1 MLILATT
8 IIIWMKFNGGI
19 MKKIIIPIIAV
30 TAFAAALGSCQKQE
44 IVVPDTQQ
52 EVTLT
57 FSSEKPS
64 FDDDTKTEWTGE
76 TIQWSAGD
84 KIAVAY
90 TVDGNWQNA
99 SGNASGDAKLYK
111 STALEAAA
119 ETAKFN
125 VSTDFTGETEGTHVF
140 YGVYPAPSAT
150 SFPDAPVATLTIP
163 AIQTPTASS
172 FDGSADLM
180 TAVSG
185 EYSAIPDDRHVS
197 LRWTR
202 LVAHANITLKALNGV
217 TEGETVSSIELTAQ
231 GGANLVGSQKVN
243 IITNEVTNNNNESN
257 ILELNGGNL
266 TIAEGGNIEFW
277 ACILPETLTS
287 LTVVVETNKATYT
300 RVIESCNLV
309 FMQNARNILPI
320 NMSTAVRE
328 AKEEVSW
335 VLVTPDESLTEGTYV
350 LVASTNTKTGALV
363 STNGSSSAPTFNTS
377 VSVSDNTLNGVT
389 EAMQFDLSGTTGN
402 YILAVTGQ
410 TTNYLY
416 TTSSNNGVRVG
427 TNANNV
433 WTIDKH
439 ESNSNAFVFKCNATS
454 RYLGVY
460 NNTDWRCYT
469 AFDVTN
475 FTNGNG
481 SSQIYLYKK
490 QSGSVVPDTT
500 PRISVPSK
508 SIEVEADATSAEFTY
523 TLKNVEGTP
532 SIEVAED
539 ATMAVVSTAVNE
551 GTVTVLFNENT
562 ETVEK
567 SATLVLSI
575 DGAENVEV
583 VITQKAWVDTS
594 VIEELTV
601 AEFMDKDVNTDVW
614 YKLTGKVSNIVNTT
628 YGNFDLVDETGTVLV
643 YGLTATKVTSNDN
656 SFASLN
662 LKAGDVLTLIGTRAD
677 YNGTAQVGGPAYYV
691 SHLVSCAAP
700 QIACSD
706 NTVTITAEDGATI
719 YYTTN
724 GDDPTTSSETYTSPF
739 DITETI
745 TVKAIAVAAEKPQSS
760 VAEAVCQYV
769 APGDAPLITV
779 NVTFS
784 EYAAGTQYAENEEH
798 RINNDLTIYTTQ
810 CHFTSELRIYSSETH
825 NGYVVSNML
834 PGSISTMSFNAGY
847 KTDVLNVYGSDDGST
862 WTLVKELNTTTSY
875 EDYIVDFEST
885 TYKYF
890 KLDVEGTNQI
900 RLKSMSVTYK
910 SEN

>member
-1 MLILATT
+1 
-8 IIIWMKFNGGI
+8 

-30 TAFAAALGSCQKQE
+30 AAFAAALVSCQKQE
-44 IVVPDTQQ
+44 LVVLDTQQ

-57 FSSEKPS
+57 FSSEKPA

-99 SGNASGDAKLYK
+99 SGDASGDAKLYK
-111 STALEAAA
+111 SEELKEAAA
-119 ETAKFN
+119 IAQFN
-125 VSTDFTGETEGTHVF
+125 VSTVFAGTTEGAHVF
-140 YGVYPAPSAT
+140 YGVYPAPSST
-150 SFPDAPVATLTIP
+150 DFPAAPVATLTVP
-163 AIQTPTASS
+163 STQTPTASS
-172 FDGSADLM
+172 FDGTADLM
-180 TAVSG
+180 TGVSVG
-185 EYSAIPDDRHVS
+185 DFQARPAKDETISMA
-197 LRWTR
+197 WTR
-202 LVAHANITLKALNGV
+202 LVAHANITLKALNDV
-217 TEGETVSSIELTAQ
+217 TEGETVSSIKLTAQ
-231 GGANLVGSQKVN
+231 KEANLVGSQKVN
-243 IITNEVTNNNNESN
+243 IITKEVTKNNSKSN

-300 RVIESCNLV
+300 REITGIEKT
-309 FMQNARNILPI
+309 FMRNARNTLSIK
-320 NMSTAVRE
+320 MDKATRE
-328 AKEEVSW
+328 EKVVDNS
-335 VLVTPDESLTEGTYV
+335 DYSGTYV
-350 LVASTNTKTGALV
+350 IVAKRNSDSKYYYMINDEGTANTKRLTAVLAGETCPEDV
-363 STNGSSSAPTFNTS
+363 SSLPVSSHWEIAKNGNLYTAKSVEKNTYINWTSGNSAC
-377 VSVSDNTLNGVT
+377 LT
-389 EAMQFDLSGTTGN
+389 EAGVEFAIIANADGIFNFKMTTESEDRFLSLNATTGSN
-402 YILAVTGQ
+402 YFAWYKEG
-410 TTNYLY
+410 
-416 TTSSNNGVRVG
+416 
-427 TNANNV
+427 
-433 WTIDKH
+433 
-439 ESNSNAFVFKCNATS
+439 
-454 RYLGVY
+454 
-460 NNTDWRCYT
+460 
-469 AFDVTN
+469 
-475 FTNGNG
+475 
-481 SSQIYLYKK
+481 QIYGLYLIP
-490 QSGSVVPDTT
+490 VMPDTT

-532 SIEVAED
+532 SIKVAEG
-539 ATMAVVSTAVNE
+539 ATMADVRTVVNE
-551 GTVTVLFNENT
+551 GTVTVSFNENK

-575 DGAENVEV
+575 NGAENVEV

-601 AEFMDKDVNTDVW
+601 AEFMNKDVNTDVW

-643 YGLTATKVTSNDN
+643 YGLTATQVTSNDK
-656 SFASLN
+656 SFASLS

-691 SHLVSCAAP
+691 SHLVSCASP

-798 RINNDLTIYTTQ
+798 NINDDLTIYTTQ
-810 CHFTSELRIYSSETH
+810 CHFTSELRIYSSNTH

-847 KTDVLNVYGSDDGST
+847 KSDVLNVYGSDDGNT
-862 WTLVKELNTTTSY
+862 WTLVKKLNTTTSY
-875 EDYIVDFEST
+875 KDYIVDFEST
-885 TYKYF
+885 IYKCF
-890 KLDVEGTNQI
+890 KLDVEGTEQI